1 MGREP
6 QGENRA
12 ARTGGEAET
21 RAALTSLR
29 RFGEIIPGRLRP
41 RRACVRFTSPS
52 YHATT

>member
-6 QGENRA
+6 QGKNRA
-12 ARTGGEAET
+12 ARTVGEAET

-41 RRACVRFTSPS
+41 RRACGRFTSPS
-52 YHATT
+52 HHATT

>member
-41 RRACVRFTSPS
+41 RRARVRFISLCH
-52 YHATT
+52 HATT